1 MYLASMIHRERLFR
15 LTSRWFADALE
26 PDDGR
31 LLTEIFVYEFLV
43 SSDTVQRFASDVLRA
58 DGRAPARWR
67 RCFFKDELRQAIVE
81 ACRSTSRRTLELLE
95 LFAARPEEFFPRTPT
110 DLLVVS
116 HADAALA
123 GMLRFKSIRRLAEKA
138 SRRIADRLSEEIG
151 ATARA
156 LAEARAHAVGLSLP
170 QLVSSPE
177 TMAEEFASAER
188 IVSQE
193 FQERCMVLEPRHMTI
208 DDAIGLKFV
217 GSGTELERI
226 ESAVRQH
233 PDAHVAERSV
243 HTGRYRDTQLLV
255 DLQLPPPAAI
265 IARHR
270 GRDWSPARSRGL
282 CPDALERD
290 FPIYVETGERTIR
303 CEIILTT
310 FDDLVESEFGRCMHE
325 ERILQQRGAAPYR
338 GRIARNASFII
349 EYLLM
354 VAISPTVAV
363 PALPV
368 KMWGRYLEDA
378 FSSAVWALFGVD
390 HRFGLSAPFEVEP
403 AAGST
408 RA

>member
-1 MYLASMIHRERLFR
+1 MYLASMIHRDRLFR

-43 SSDTVQRFASDVLRA
+43 SSDTVQRFASDILQFG
-58 DGRAPARWR
+58 GRAPARWR
-67 RCFFKDELRQAIVE
+67 RCFSKDELRRAIVG
-81 ACRSTSRRTLELLE
+81 ACRSTNDRTRELLA
-95 LFAARPEEFFPRTPT
+95 LFEARPEEFFPRTPT
-110 DLLVVS
+110 DLLVAS
-116 HADAALA
+116 RTDAALA

-138 SRRIADRLSEEIG
+138 SRRIADRLSEEIQG
-151 ATARA
+151 TARA
-156 LAEARAHAVGLSLP
+156 LAEARAHASGLSLP

-193 FQERCMVLEPRHMTI
+193 FQERCMLLEPRHMTI

-217 GSGTELERI
+217 GSEEELERI

-233 PDAHVAERSV
+233 PDARVAERSV

-255 DLQLPPPAAI
+255 DLELPPPTAI
-265 IARHR
+265 LARHR

-282 CPDALERD
+282 CPEALERD
-290 FPIYVETGERTIR
+290 FPVYVETGARTIR
-303 CEIILTT
+303 CELILTT

-354 VAISPTVAV
+354 VAVSPTVEV

-390 HRFGLSAPFEVEP
+390 HRFGLAAPFEVEP
-403 AAGST
+403 EAQTAP
-408 RA
+408 

>member
-15 LTSRWFADALE
+15 LTSRWFADTLE

-31 LLTEIFVYEFLV
+31 LITEIFVYEFLV
-43 SSDTVQRFASDVLRA
+43 SSDTVQRFASDVLRLG
-58 DGRAPARWR
+58 GRVPARWR
-67 RCFFKDELRQAIVE
+67 RCFFKDELRRAIVE
-81 ACRSTSRRTLELLE
+81 ACRSTNDRTRELLA
-95 LFAARPEEFFPRTPT
+95 LFATRPEEFFPRTPT
-110 DLLVVS
+110 DLLVAS
-116 HADAALA
+116 HSDAGLA

-138 SRRIADRLSEEIG
+138 SRRIADRLSEEIYG
-151 ATARA
+151 TARA
-156 LAEARAHAVGLSLP
+156 LAEARARAAGLSLP

-177 TMAEEFASAER
+177 AMAEEFASAER

-193 FQERCMVLEPRHMTI
+193 FQDRCIVLEPHHMAI

-217 GSGTELERI
+217 GSGEELERI

-233 PDAHVAERSV
+233 PDARVAERSV

-255 DLQLPPPAAI
+255 DLTLPPPAAI
-265 IARHR
+265 LDRHR
-270 GRDWSPARSRGL
+270 GRDWSPARNRGL
-282 CPDALERD
+282 CPEVLERD
-290 FPIYVETGERTIR
+290 FPAYVETGERTIR
-303 CEIILTT
+303 CEVILTT

-354 VAISPTVAV
+354 IAVSPTVEV

-378 FSSAVWALFGVD
+378 FSSAVWALYGVD
-390 HRFGLSAPFEVEP
+390 HRFGLAAPLEGEP
-403 AAGST
+403 KAAPHG
-408 RA
+408 

>member
-15 LTSRWFADALE
+15 LTSRWFADTPE

-31 LLTEIFVYEFLV
+31 LITEIFVYEFLV
-43 SSDTVQRFASDVLRA
+43 SSDTVQRFASDVLRL
-58 DGRAPARWR
+58 GERAPARWR
-67 RCFFKDELRQAIVE
+67 RCFFKDELRRAIVE
-81 ACRSTSRRTLELLE
+81 ASRSTNDRTRELLA
-95 LFAARPEEFFPRTPT
+95 LFATRPEEFFPRTPT
-110 DLLVVS
+110 DLLVAS
-116 HADAALA
+116 HSDAGLA

-138 SRRIADRLSEEIG
+138 SRRIADRLSEEIYG
-151 ATARA
+151 TARA
-156 LAEARAHAVGLSLP
+156 LAEARARAAGISLS

-177 TMAEEFASAER
+177 AMAEEFASAER

-193 FQERCMVLEPRHMTI
+193 FQDRCIVLEPHHMAI

-217 GSGTELERI
+217 GSAEELERI

-233 PDAHVAERSV
+233 PDARVAERSV

-255 DLQLPPPAAI
+255 DLTLPPPAAI
-265 IARHR
+265 LDRHR

-282 CPDALERD
+282 CPEVLERD
-290 FPIYVETGERTIR
+290 FPAYVETGERNIR

-325 ERILQQRGAAPYR
+325 ERILQQRGAAPYQ

-354 VAISPTVAV
+354 IAVSPTVEV

-378 FSSAVWALFGVD
+378 FSSAVWALYGVD
-390 HRFGLSAPFEVEP
+390 HRFGLAAPFEGEQE
-403 AAGST
+403 AAACG
-408 RA
+408 